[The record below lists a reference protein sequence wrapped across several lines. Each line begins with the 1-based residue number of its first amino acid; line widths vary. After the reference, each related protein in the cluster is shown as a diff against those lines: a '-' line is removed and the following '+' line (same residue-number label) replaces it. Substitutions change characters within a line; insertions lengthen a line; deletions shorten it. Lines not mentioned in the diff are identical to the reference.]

1 MDDSLKDILE
11 SLPQKP
17 PRSRMEP
24 YRELIDELRRVGRT
38 YREISAILAE
48 KCELRV
54 TASAVHDFVRRRRKA
69 GQREERSEWKLPTA
83 NRPASTKAARSGILD
98 MSMVGQ
104 RIAALKQKGAEPRTL
119 PVGFAFDADEPLRLM
134 QSDEKPREGS

>member
-24 YRELIDELRRVGRT
+24 NRELIDELRRVGRT

-54 TASAVHDFVRRRRKA
+54 TGSAVHDFVRRRRKA
-69 GQREERSEWKLPTA
+69 DRRAERSEFKLPTA
-83 NRPASTKAARSGILD
+83 SRPASGRSGRGGTFD
-98 MSMVGQ
+98 MCIVER
-104 RIAALKQKGAEPRTL
+104 RIAALKQKGAEPRPL
-119 PVGFAFDADEPLRLM
+119 LVEFAFDADEPLRLM

>member
-1 MDDSLKDILE
+1 MDDRLKDILE

-17 PRSRMEP
+17 PRSRMDP

-38 YREISAILAE
+38 YREISAILLE

-54 TASAVHDFVRRRRKA
+54 TASAVHDFVRRRRGA
-69 GQREERSEWKLPTA
+69 DRRAERSEWKVPTA
-83 NRPASTKAARSGILD
+83 NSPASGKAARGGVFDMGI
-98 MSMVGQ
+98 VEQ
-104 RIAALKQKGAEPRTL
+104 RIAALKQKGAEPRPL
-119 PVGFAFDADEPLRLM
+119 PVGFAFDVDEPLRLM

>member
-1 MDDSLKDILE
+1 MDDRLKDILE

-17 PRSRMEP
+17 PRSRMDP

-54 TASAVHDFVRRRRKA
+54 TASAVHDFVRRRRKGDRRA
-69 GQREERSEWKLPTA
+69 ERSERKLPTA
-83 NRPASTKAARSGILD
+83 NRPARGKAARGGTFE
-98 MSMVGQ
+98 MSIVEQ
-104 RIAALKQKGAEPRTL
+104 RIAALKQKGAEPRPL
-119 PVGFAFDADEPLRLM
+119 NVGFAFDADEPLRLM
-134 QSDEKPREGS
+134 QSDEKPRDGS